1 MRVTT
6 FNDEEIEKLIAQ
18 SPKLLQEYIIAL
30 KNSAKTWERLTQEAI
45 KKLRDDTQ
53 SYDIFLKKL
62 RRLSY

>member
-45 KKLRDDTQ
+45 KKLRDDTTK
-53 SYDIFLKKL
+53 S
-62 RRLSY
+62 